1 MTPAQQIE
9 QKMIVASNGKAI
21 CLDKCSRFNCWVMYD
36 NHGTW
41 VSERPALPEE
51 IQRAKRQL
59 QTIELFENIPQRG

>member
-1 MTPAQQIE
+1 MSPQEQIA
-9 QKMIVASNGKAI
+9 QKMVVAANGKAI
-21 CLDKCSRFNCWVMYD
+21 CLDQNTKFNCWVMHN

-59 QTIELFENIPQRG
+59 EILEVFEGIPQRG

>member
-1 MTPAQQIE
+1 MAPLQQID

-21 CLDKCSRFNCWVMYD
+21 CLNENSRFNCWVMYD

-59 QTIELFENIPQRG
+59 EALEVFEGIPQRG